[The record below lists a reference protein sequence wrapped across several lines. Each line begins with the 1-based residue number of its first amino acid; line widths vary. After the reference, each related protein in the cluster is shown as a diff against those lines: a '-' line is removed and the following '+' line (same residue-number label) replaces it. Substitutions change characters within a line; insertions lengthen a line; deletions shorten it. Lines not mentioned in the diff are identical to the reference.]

1 MQYNAATD
9 SFVTDDGRHI
19 SARGMEQGTNAFH
32 ARSIP
37 QPTSARAEVG
47 YGREVTIGPDGMT
60 THHDKPT
67 GASFSFSELVNPTIP
82 MTTLQTPSG
91 SPVISRAPQGSDTI
105 MINGQ
110 RASLDIFVATQ
121 VITRTP
127 DGGFIIPGGAAP
139 GPFVKGDAGAPETSQ
154 QQAPQTPP
162 QATPT
167 APWAS
172 DRATSAVVN
181 ELASALP
188 APVTYGLLDDYAKT
202 GTFSETELQEAANA
216 SGQPLE
222 AMRGKLEAAQ
232 AGMET
237 AVYSR
242 LEGLGVH
249 DHDLFSDYCQGHPQ
263 RAREAFEALRTMVA
277 TGDASGF
284 DKLAQGYVS
293 ELGGL
298 DPQTVATALQE
309 AGIKFTYDRST
320 FDFIIEMGGMTVPY
334 KQAVRNGMVKVSRV

>member
-1 MQYNAATD
+1 MEYNAATD

-19 SARGMEQGTNAFH
+19 SARGMEQGTAAFH

-37 QPTSARAEVG
+37 QPTAARTEVG
-47 YGREVTIGPDGMT
+47 YGREVTIGHDGMT
-60 THHDKPT
+60 THRDSPS
-67 GASFSFSELVNPTIP
+67 GASFSFSEQVNPAIPATTI
-82 MTTLQTPSG
+82 QTKSG
-91 SPVISRAPQGSDTI
+91 SPVLCRAPQGSDTI
-105 MINGQ
+105 IIKGQ
-110 RASLDIFVATQ
+110 RASLDVFASLGE
-121 VITRTP
+121 ITRTP

-139 GPFVKGDAGAPETSQ
+139 GPFVQGDAGAPETSPQ
-154 QQAPQTPP
+154 QQPQTNPE
-162 QATPT
+162 ATPT
-167 APWAS
+167 APWAA

-181 ELASALP
+181 ELASTLP
-188 APVTYGLLDDYAKT
+188 APVTYGLMDDYAKT
-202 GTFSETELQEAANA
+202 GTFSETELQDAANA

-222 AMRGKLEAAQ
+222 AIRGKLEAAQ
-232 AGMET
+232 AGMEA

-263 RAREAFEALRTMVA
+263 RALEAFDALRTMVA

-284 DKLAQGYVS
+284 DKLAQGYAS

-298 DPQTVATALQE
+298 DPQSVATALQE

-320 FDFIIEMGGMTVPY
+320 FDFIIEMDGMTLPY
-334 KQAVRNGMVKVSRV
+334 KQAVRNGMVKVSRI